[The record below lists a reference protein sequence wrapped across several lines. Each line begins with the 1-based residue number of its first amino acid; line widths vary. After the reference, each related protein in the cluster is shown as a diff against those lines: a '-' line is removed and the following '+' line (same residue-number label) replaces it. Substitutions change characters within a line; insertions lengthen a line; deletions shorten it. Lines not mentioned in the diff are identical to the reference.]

1 GASVWRDHRVKSEFP
16 AFQDAAIS
24 CFSSHTAPKRGS
36 HALSIKS
43 WLNAFTDQADVFSRY
58 VQAVAHD
65 INCLNSDTPT
75 PSSESANIFLEIV
88 GVTQGTRHNPKPRG
102 TAATAQQLDEY
113 SYSIFQEPWAAHL
126 AAVAAA
132 AQQLHRGTPHAV
144 FQVGG

>member
-88 GVTQGTRHNPKPRG
+88 GVPQIIRNNSNQSGK
-102 TAATAQQLDEY
+102 A
-113 SYSIFQEPWAAHL
+113 SKAHHL
-126 AAVAAA
+126 Y
-132 AQQLHRGTPHAV
+132 
-144 FQVGG
+144 